1 MQQDLGLLGI
11 RVEIIERD
19 APSVRATVRNGEADL
34 YLGDWYADY
43 PDPENFSYPLFHSS
57 NRGPGGNYAF
67 LSDTALDAMIERAR
81 STPDTL
87 EKARLSREIDARV
100 FELVPWIFLWFP
112 ADVWAVQPDVKGW
125 RIPAVFTGQRWTSVE
140 RTGVEHPAW
149 RGLRDALPA
158 DPAGPAGAHAA
169 GRPRRHL
176 PHALRRARRSGA
188 GDGRRAGRRRDHR
201 AAPGRAAPGR
211 PAAAAVRPLRR
222 RRRPGDLGTSYITRR
237 PILADLLQRFP
248 ATLEL
253 AGAAM
258 LFAARHG
265 HRDRHLRR
273 VAAREAGPTGSS
285 TFGAYLGVS
294 FPVYWVG
301 LLLIMVFAVT
311 FRWLPPSGARGPLY
325 IILPALTLGMRSVA
339 FLSRMTR
346 AAMQE
351 MLRSDFVRTAR
362 AKGLGEGRV
371 VLRHAFRNALLPVL
385 TVLGL
390 DFGSYLTGS
399 ILTETI
405 FSWPGVGR
413 YVLTA
418 IDKRDLPGVQ
428 GSILFLSLVFV
439 LVNLLTDVLYA
450 RVDPRVAYD

>member
-1 MQQDLGLLGI
+1 VTRFLLGRLALLLPTLLGVLAI
-11 RVEIIERD
+11 TFLMLYVAPGDPVQAMVGERAD
-19 APSVRATVRNGEADL
+19 AETIARLRADL
-34 YLGDWYADY
+34 HLD
-43 PDPENFSYPLFHSS
+43 DPLPLQFV
-57 NRGPGGNYAF
+57 RYVGG
-67 LSDTALDAMIERAR
+67 
-81 STPDTL
+81 
-87 EKARLSREIDARV
+87 V
-100 FELVPWIFLWFP
+100 
-112 ADVWAVQPDVKGW
+112 VQ
-125 RIPAVFTGQRWTSVE
+125 
-140 RTGVEHPAW
+140 
-149 RGLRDALPA
+149 
-158 DPAGPAGAHAA
+158 
-169 GRPRRHL
+169 
-176 PHALRRARRSGA
+176 
-188 GDGRRAGRRRDHR
+188 
-201 AAPGRAAPGR
+201 
-211 PAAAAVRPLRR
+211 
-222 RRRPGDLGTSYITRR
+222 GDLGTSYITRR
-237 PILADLLQRFP
+237 PILTDLLQRFP

-258 LFAARHG
+258 LFAAVTGIAIGIYGAWRPG
-265 HRDRHLRR
+265 GWVDR
-273 VAAREAGPTGSS
+273 VT
-285 TFGAYLGVS
+285 TFAAYLGVS

-311 FRWLPPSGARGPLY
+311 LRWLPPSGARGPWY

-351 MLRSDFVRTAR
+351 ILRSDYVRTAR

-439 LVNLLTDVLYA
+439 LVNLMTDMLYA